1 MNLRERAWERA
12 GLSDLV
18 ARRLRGEAPSAR
30 ELERA
35 AGADL
40 LALGSAADEVRR
52 AECGDEVRIYCAGPP
67 SPGPLV
73 RLVGAGEARRGTDL
87 LRGLALERLAAPPG
101 ARFCWDYAALGLELA
116 QVALAFGVSDWT
128 GPARRGG
135 ALPLAGDPKHLP
147 SRRDEL
153 SGYVARAGRRAVFV
167 DAAPAAAAP
176 AAAPPERPLP

>member
-12 GLSDLV
+12 GLGDLV
-18 ARRLRGEAPSAR
+18 ARRLRGEALSAR
-30 ELERA
+30 ELASA

-52 AECGDEVRIYCAGPP
+52 VECGDEVRVYCAGPP
-67 SPGPLV
+67 PGGPLV
-73 RLVGAGEARRGTDL
+73 RLIGAGEARRGTEL
-87 LRGLALERLAAPPG
+87 LRGLALERLGAAPG
-101 ARFCWDYAALGLELA
+101 ARFCWDYAALGLEFA

-153 SGYVARAGRRAVFV
+153 AGYVARAGRRAVFV
-167 DAAPAAAAP
+167 DAA
-176 AAAPPERPLP
+176 APPAPHLERPLP

>member
-12 GLSDLV
+12 GLSELV
-18 ARRLRGEAPSAR
+18 ARRLRGEALGAGELAR
-30 ELERA
+30 T

-40 LALGSAADEVRR
+40 LALGAAADEVRR
-52 AECGDEVRIYCAGPP
+52 AEGGDEVRVYCAGPP
-67 SPGPLV
+67 AEGPLV
-73 RLVGAGEARRGTDL
+73 RLVGASEARRGTAL
-87 LRGLALERLAAPPG
+87 LRGLALERLAAPAG

-153 SGYVARAGRRAVFV
+153 AGYVARAGRRAVFV
-167 DAAPAAAAP
+167 DAAPAP
-176 AAAPPERPLP
+176 LSSAAPPPERLLP